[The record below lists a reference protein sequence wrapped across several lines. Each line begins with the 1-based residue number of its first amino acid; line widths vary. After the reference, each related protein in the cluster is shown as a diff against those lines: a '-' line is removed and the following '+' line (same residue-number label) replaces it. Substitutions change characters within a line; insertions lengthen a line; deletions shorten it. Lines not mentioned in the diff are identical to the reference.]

1 MAIKDGW
8 ENYRKSEVMLASFAY
23 SMRNINILS
32 GGVYVTAYL
41 KFKGLSYLIL
51 GITKGI
57 GAGLLLPSTWDFFA
71 NYLDVHGEPL
81 VRKPKSVE
89 RVLYATCW
97 TDDFQLSLDR
107 IDEDYPCPNMSIKE
121 FPIKFLSL

>member
-1 MAIKDGW
+1 MTTRRAFI
-8 ENYRKSEVMLASFAY
+8 
-23 SMRNINILS
+23 
-32 GGVYVTAYL
+32 
-41 KFKGLSYLIL
+41 
-51 GITKGI
+51 KGI

-97 TDDFQLSLDR
+97 TDEFQLSQL
-107 IDEDYPCPNMSIKE
+107 IHSNEVVTK
-121 FPIKFLSL
+121 LV